1 MKHFSKI
8 VAFLLVL
15 TMLATAC
22 LLTGCK
28 KDGDDNSDQSNGY
41 KVTFMVE
48 GKQYGDVQT
57 VAKGRRITA
66 PADPTF
72 TNPGHI
78 FTGWYT
84 DASFAEG
91 TKWNFATGIVNAD
104 LTLYAGYR
112 EITAHVSSV
121 TKAEEA
127 CTSKIA
133 WTQAAVSDASAY
145 EGIITDKYGVQT
157 TLTGTVSFD
166 SATYLVTFTP
176 ATVPQGGKYT
186 VSVKDTTKTAD
197 AAVTAGVWL
206 GGNGTEQN
214 PYLIASALDF
224 TMVNQANVAQ
234 GTFFSM
240 VASISLETSRALQ
253 SGYVFNGTLLGNGK
267 TITLVNS
274 NCAAIYKVGAT
285 GKVYNVNI
293 AGSVSTALFDSVGT
307 MADFNEGRIEKVNTT
322 ANVESTAGLAGANGL
337 ANALNAAL
345 EDGQGRRGIAGGVVG
360 TNLATGVVY
369 NCKIVTSSS
378 STGTVKAAVGGGTI
392 VGLNYGTVE
401 MCVSNGCLGAWN
413 SKETGKST
421 SAYSFGGGIV
431 GINAGTVTK
440 CKVDGSGKILA
451 QRHTTATFDAGT
463 NNVAI
468 GGVVG
473 YNMSGASVTECLFAG
488 VRVHGDASV
497 GGIVGL
503 NAGAV
508 SDCYVEGAYQ
518 STSMLV
524 YIGGRTDV
532 GGIVGTLEGSG
543 TVANCF
549 VTANV
554 FAYGGTAYAV
564 AATATNC
571 VYLSANPN
579 VASKNDGT
587 LNEGAAALTVPAG
600 NGNVAVT
607 VAGGSYDGT
616 TNAFVLG
623 EDYLATVN
631 GNTKFNFNGTTVK
644 LNFEGE
650 VLPEETLGVDLYGKD
665 GTLAESTTVA
675 ETGAAVAAPVVKGF
689 KFIGWATE
697 ANGAVVFAAG
707 APISLYDLEE
717 FVGQNGKAA
726 LYAVYEARQP
736 NEGLIVAVWDKYING
751 ASAGYVGASED
762 IRNAFLAYL
771 QTLGVSYNVEFR
783 LYSESAIAALGTA
796 INEDG
801 DIDVVIGG
809 GNTMNASNGFDY
821 LLRGDM
827 VFTNITGRRI
837 ALMTDTDR
845 AVQFYAWMTGLSDSD
860 ITVSFG
866 VTGSTGGTVNELWG
880 TKVDVPT
887 VTPET
892 GFEFLGWA
900 TTEGAAEAV
909 IAASKTSIS
918 YADVKDLAVSG
929 AVTLYPVFAAEEPQ
943 GPTQP
948 AATTLKVSVW
958 TKNGDWVS
966 DAELAAFSADFLTYL
981 AGKGYDTTTLTIT
994 YTKASSTKVADLV
1007 AEIAGQGFD
1016 IVVGCGKS
1024 SGDLVYLS
1032 GCKATMTYKSA
1043 TDTAIDITDR
1053 YAAQLTENALAA
1065 HLYTFLTA
1073 AAS

>member
-1 MKHFSKI
+1 MKHFSRI
-8 VAFLLVL
+8 VACLLVI

-22 LLTGCK
+22 LLSGCK
-28 KDGDDNSDQSNGY
+28 KDKDDEDQGTGY

-84 DASFAEG
+84 DATFAEG
-91 TKWNFATGIVNAD
+91 TKWNFSTGIVNAD
-104 LTLYAGYR
+104 ITLYAGYR

-133 WTQAAVSDASAY
+133 WTQAAVSDATAY
-145 EGIITDKYGVQT
+145 EVVITDKYGTPT

-166 SATYLVTFTP
+166 SANYLVTFTP

-224 TMVNQANVAQ
+224 TMVNQANVAA

-240 VASISLETSRALQ
+240 VANITLETSRTVQ
-253 SGYVFNGTLLGNGK
+253 SGFVFNGTLLGNGK
-267 TITLVNS
+267 TITLANS
-274 NCAAIYKVGAT
+274 NCAAIYKVGTT

-293 AGSVSTALFDSVGT
+293 AGSVSTALFDSIGT
-307 MADFNEGRIEKVNTT
+307 IADFNEGRIEKVNTT

-337 ANALNAAL
+337 ANTLNTAL

-378 STGTVKAAVGGGTI
+378 STGTVKAAIGGGTI

-401 MCVSNGCLGAWN
+401 MCVSNGCFGAWN

-421 SAYSFGGGIV
+421 SAYSYGGGIV

-440 CKVDGSGKILA
+440 CKVDGSGKVLA
-451 QRHTTATFDAGT
+451 QRHTSATFDAGT
-463 NNVAI
+463 NNAAI

-532 GGIVGTLEGSG
+532 GGVVGTLEGSG
-543 TVANCF
+543 TVTNCF

-564 AATATNC
+564 ASTATNC

-587 LNEGAAALTVPAG
+587 LNEGAATLTVPAG
-600 NGNVAVT
+600 SGNVAVT
-607 VAGGSYDGT
+607 VTGGSYDGT
-616 TNAFVLG
+616 TDAFLLG

-631 GNTKFNFNGTTVK
+631 GNSKFNFSGTTLK
-644 LNFEGE
+644 LNFESE
-650 VLPEETLGVDLYGKD
+650 VLPEETLDVDLYGKD

-751 ASAGYVGASED
+751 TSAGYAGASED
-762 IRNAFLAYL
+762 IRNAFLTYL
-771 QTLGVSYNVEFR
+771 QTLSVSYNVEFR
-783 LYSESAIAALGTA
+783 LYSESSIAALGA
-796 INEDG
+796 AVNEDG

-866 VTGSTGGTVNELWG
+866 ITGSTGGTVNELWG
-880 TKVDVPT
+880 TKVNVPA
-887 VTPET
+887 VTPEA
-892 GFEFLGWA
+892 GYEFLGWA

-909 IAASKTSIS
+909 IAASKTSVG

-929 AVTLYPVFAAEEPQ
+929 AVTLYPVFAADEPQ

-948 AATTLKVSVW
+948 TTTLKVSLW
-958 TKNGDWVS
+958 TKNGEWMT
-966 DAELAAFSADFLTYL
+966 DAEIDSFKAAFLQYLT
-981 AGKGYDTTTLTIT
+981 GKGYDTTTLTLT
-994 YTKASSTKVADLV
+994 YEKATSTKVADLV
-1007 AEIAGQGFD
+1007 AEINGQGFD
-1016 IVVGCGKS
+1016 IVVGCGGN
-1024 SGDLVYLS
+1024 SGTLAYIS
-1032 GCKATMTYKSA
+1032 KADMTYKVNG
-1043 TDTAIDITDR
+1043 TDIDITNR
-1053 YAAQLTENALAA
+1053 MAAQLTENELAA

>member
-1 MKHFSKI
+1 MKHLSRI
-8 VAFLLVL
+8 VACLLVI
-15 TMLATAC
+15 TMLVTAC
-22 LLTGCK
+22 LLTACNK
-28 KDGDDNSDQSNGY
+28 NNGDENQDTGY

-48 GKQYGDVQT
+48 GKQYGDVQK

-72 TNPGHI
+72 SNSGYI

-84 DASFAEG
+84 DATFAEG
-91 TKWNFATGIVNAD
+91 TKWNFTTGIVNAD

-112 EITAHVSSV
+112 EITAHVSNV
-121 TKAEEA
+121 TKADEA
-127 CTSKIA
+127 CTSKIV
-133 WTQAAVSDASAY
+133 WTQSAASDASAY
-145 EGIITDKYGVQT
+145 EVVITDKYGTPT

-166 SATYLVTFTP
+166 NANYLVTFTP

-197 AAVTAGVWL
+197 AAVTEGVWL
-206 GGNGTEQN
+206 GGDGTEAN
-214 PYLIASALDF
+214 PYLISSALDF

-240 VASISLETSRALQ
+240 VANISLETSRTQ
-253 SGYVFNGTLLGNGK
+253 QKGFVFNGTLLGNGK

-274 NCAAIYKVGAT
+274 NCAAIYKVGAA

-293 AGSVSTALFDSVGT
+293 AGSVSTALYDSVGT
-307 MADFNEGRIEKVNTT
+307 MVDFNEGRVEKVNVT

-337 ANALNAAL
+337 ANALNTELA
-345 EDGQGRRGIAGGVVG
+345 DGEGRRGIAGGVVG
-360 TNLATGVVY
+360 TNLAGGVVY

-378 STGTVKAAVGGGTI
+378 STGTVKAAIGGGAI

-401 MCVSNGCLGAWN
+401 MCVSNGCVGAWN

-431 GINAGTVTK
+431 GINAGTVLK
-440 CKVDGSGKILA
+440 CKVDGSGKVLA
-451 QRHTTATFDAGT
+451 QRHTTTSFDAGT

-518 STSMLV
+518 STAMLV
-524 YIGGRTDV
+524 YVGGRTDV

-554 FAYGGTAYAV
+554 YAYGGTAYAV
-564 AATATNC
+564 ASTATNC

-587 LNEGAAALTVPAG
+587 LNEGAAALTAPAG

-607 VAGGSYDGT
+607 VTGGSYDGT
-616 TNAFVLG
+616 ADPFLLG
-623 EDYLATVN
+623 ADYLATVN
-631 GNTKFNFNGTTVK
+631 GNSKFNAEGTTLK
-644 LNFEGE
+644 LNFESD
-650 VLPEETLGVDLYGKD
+650 VLPEETLDVDLYGKD
-665 GTLAESTTVA
+665 GTLASSTTVA
-675 ETGAAVAAPVVKGF
+675 ETGAPVAAPTVKGF
-689 KFIGWATE
+689 KFVGWATE
-697 ANGAVVFAAG
+697 ANGEIVFAAG
-707 APISLYDLEE
+707 TPISLYDLEE

-726 LYAVYEARQP
+726 LYAVYEERQP

-751 ASAGYVGASED
+751 ASAGYAGASDD

-771 QTLGVSYNVEFR
+771 QTIGASYTVEFR
-783 LYSESAIAALGTA
+783 IYTESAVAALGEA

-809 GNTMNASNGFDY
+809 GNTMNAGNGFDY
-821 LLRGDM
+821 ILRGNM
-827 VFTNITGRRI
+827 VFTNITGRRV

-845 AVQFYAWMTGLSDSD
+845 AVQFYAWMTGLADTD

-866 VTGSTGGTVNELWG
+866 IQGSTGGTVNELWD
-880 TKVDVPT
+880 TKVDLPA
-887 VTPET
+887 VTPDD
-892 GFEFLGWA
+892 GYEFLGWA

-909 IAASKTSIS
+909 IAASKTAVS

-929 AVTLYPVFAAEEPQ
+929 AVTLYPVFAATDPETPA
-943 GPTQP
+943 QP
-948 AATTLKVSVW
+948 TTLKVSLW
-958 TKNGDWVS
+958 TKNGDWMT
-966 DAELAAFSADFLTYL
+966 DAEIDSFKAAFLQYLT
-981 AGKGYDTTTLTIT
+981 AEGYDVSTLTIT
-994 YTKASSTKVADLV
+994 YEKASATKVADLV
-1007 AEIAGQGFD
+1007 AEIDGQGFD
-1016 IVVGCGKS
+1016 IVVGCGKN
-1024 SGDLVYLS
+1024 SGDLAYVS
-1032 GCKATMTYKSA
+1032 GGKATMTYKVA
-1043 TDTAIDITDR
+1043 GTDIDISDR
-1053 YAAQLTENALAA
+1053 YAAQLTDNELAA
-1065 HLYTFLTA
+1065 HLFTFLTA